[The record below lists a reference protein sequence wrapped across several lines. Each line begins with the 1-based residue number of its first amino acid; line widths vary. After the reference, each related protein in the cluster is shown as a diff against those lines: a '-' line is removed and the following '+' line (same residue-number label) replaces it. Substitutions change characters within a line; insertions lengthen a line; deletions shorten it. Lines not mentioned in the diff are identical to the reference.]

1 MMLRNHAFIFSA
13 KAAVGKDS
21 FRDWETSDILA
32 WYRVWARDRHNF
44 FFAYG
49 SVLHSP
55 GVSIEID

>member
-1 MMLRNHAFIFSA
+1 
-13 KAAVGKDS
+13 VGKDS